1 MDYTSIFFEAVRP
14 LWWILLVALAL
25 GILKSRWFK
34 GLFGEAFV
42 KLIAWVRLPADEYR
56 GIHNVTLATLDGTTQ
71 IDHVLVSRYGI
82 FVIETKHMTGW
93 IFGSEKQAQWTQK
106 LYRKTFKFQNPLRQN
121 FKHVKALEALLDVPL
136 EAIHS
141 VVVFSGSAVFKTKM
155 PDNVTIGGGY
165 VRYIKSFREPV
176 LNDFQVQEALERI
189 ETGRLAPS
197 RETHRRHVKQL
208 KARFESSSDRTCPKC
223 GSHGTAH
230 RETRHKRRQPVLG
243 MLRLSQVPGGAGC
256 GVGPG
261 NCIVQLLLKIRLRK
275 PMTHI
280 ASQSK

>member
-1 MDYTSIFFEAVRP
+1 MDYSSTIFEAVRP
-14 LWWILLVALAL
+14 LWWLLLVALAL
-25 GILKSRWFK
+25 GILKSRWVK

-56 GIHNVTLATLDGTTQ
+56 GIHNVTLASPDGTTQ
-71 IDHVLVSRYGI
+71 IDHILVSRYGI

-121 FKHVKALEALLDVPL
+121 YKHVKALEALLDVPM

-176 LNDFQVQEALERI
+176 LNDFQVREALERI
-189 ETGRLAPS
+189 ETGRLAPN
-197 RETHRRHVKQL
+197 RETHRQHVKQL
-208 KARFESSSDRTCPKC
+208 KARFESSSDRTCSKC
-223 GSHGTAH
+223 GSFMVLRTSKRGANAGNRFWGCSAYPQC
-230 RETRHKRRQPVLG
+230 RE
-243 MLRLSQVPGGAGC
+243 
-256 GVGPG
+256 
-261 NCIVQLLLKIRLRK
+261 VQDV
-275 PMTHI
+275 
-280 ASQSK
+280 A

>member
-1 MDYTSIFFEAVRP
+1 MDVSILFEAVRP
-14 LWWILLVALAL
+14 LWWLLPVAITLSV
-25 GILKSRWFK
+25 LKSRWFK

-56 GIHNVTLATLDGTTQ
+56 GVHNVTLPTPDGTTQ

-93 IFGSEKQAQWTQK
+93 IFGSEQQAQWTQK

-121 FKHVKALEALLDVPL
+121 YKHVKALEALLDVPL

-141 VVVFSGSAVFKTKM
+141 VVVFSGSAVFKTSM

-197 RETHRRHVKQL
+197 RETHRQHVKQL
-208 KARFESSSDRTCPKC
+208 KARFESSSDRACPKC
-223 GSHGTAH
+223 GSAMVLRTSKRGANAGNQFWGCSAYPKC
-230 RETRHKRRQPVLG
+230 RE
-243 MLRLSQVPGGAGC
+243 
-256 GVGPG
+256 
-261 NCIVQLLLKIRLRK
+261 VQDV
-275 PMTHI
+275 
-280 ASQSK
+280 A